1 MNEPMLSIDSLPAN
15 ISAFN
20 VPDFLKTTHNARL
33 YQEVQKLKKLI
44 NELVDYQMAHPVNE
58 IASAENEKQIKT
70 EIEKKEKYIRA
81 QLSIIK
87 TLYRQSVLRVRE
99 EKANT
104 ADVKAVNDALILG
117 LHNLKYEEQS
127 LRSEISA
134 AENYEYVRPYKDG
147 VSSINTG
154 LYSHKYMKLPLI
166 PVEEFLEEFPEHK
179 NLSEHELMAARI
191 EHEHQVRLKLEERR
205 QEKLKQK
212 QKLIAEVKKGKDD
225 LTKLDTMVEKFIEAA
240 EPIKKVLATE

>member
-1 MNEPMLSIDSLPAN
+1 MDEQMVSSDTFSADLSTFN
-15 ISAFN
+15 IA
-20 VPDFLKTTHNARL
+20 DFLKTPHNARL
-33 YQEVQKLKKLI
+33 YQEVQKLKHLI
-44 NELVDYQMAHPVNE
+44 NELVDYQTAHPLNQQAPTE
-58 IASAENEKQIKT
+58 TEKHIKT

-134 AENYEYVRPYKDG
+134 AENYEYV
-147 VSSINTG
+147 
-154 LYSHKYMKLPLI
+154 
-166 PVEEFLEEFPEHK
+166 
-179 NLSEHELMAARI
+179 
-191 EHEHQVRLKLEERR
+191 QV
-205 QEKLKQK
+205 
-212 QKLIAEVKKGKDD
+212 
-225 LTKLDTMVEKFIEAA
+225 
-240 EPIKKVLATE
+240 

>member
-1 MNEPMLSIDSLPAN
+1 MASGDTFPTD

-20 VPDFLKTTHNARL
+20 IVNFLKTPQNARL
-33 YQEVQKLKKLI
+33 YQEVQRLKALV
-44 NELVDYQMAHPVNE
+44 NELVDYQAAHPFNE
-58 IASAENEKQIKT
+58 QASAEGEKQTKT

-99 EKANT
+99 EKAST

-134 AENYEYVRPYKDG
+134 AENYEYVQACKWRRKAELTWPYTA
-147 VSSINTG
+147 INT
-154 LYSHKYMKLPLI
+154 
-166 PVEEFLEEFPEHK
+166 
-179 NLSEHELMAARI
+179 
-191 EHEHQVRLKLEERR
+191 
-205 QEKLKQK
+205 
-212 QKLIAEVKKGKDD
+212 
-225 LTKLDTMVEKFIEAA
+225 
-240 EPIKKVLATE
+240 

>member
-1 MNEPMLSIDSLPAN
+1 MEEQITPGDTHPVDLSTFSITGS
-15 ISAFN
+15 
-20 VPDFLKTTHNARL
+20 LKTPHNARL
-33 YQEVQKLKKLI
+33 YQEVQKLKSLI
-44 NELVDYQMAHPVNE
+44 NELVDYQAAHPLNE
-58 IASAENEKQIKT
+58 QASVESEKQTKI

-81 QLSIIK
+81 QLSVIK

-134 AENYEYVRPYKDG
+134 AENYD
-147 VSSINTG
+147 
-154 LYSHKYMKLPLI
+154 HKYMKLPLI
-166 PVEEFLEEFPEHK
+166 SVETYLEEFPEQ
-179 NLSEHELMAARI
+179 NDLSEHDLMTARI

>member
-1 MNEPMLSIDSLPAN
+1 MDAQMVSGDMFPTELSNFEIA
-15 ISAFN
+15 
-20 VPDFLKTTHNARL
+20 DFLKTPHNARL
-33 YQEVQKLKKLI
+33 YQEVQKLKTLI
-44 NELVDYQMAHPVNE
+44 NELVDYETAHPFDNE
-58 IASAENEKQIKT
+58 APAESEKRVKT

-104 ADVKAVNDALILG
+104 TDVKAVNDALILG

-134 AENYEYVRPYKDG
+134 AENYD
-147 VSSINTG
+147 
-154 LYSHKYMKLPLI
+154 HKYMKLPLI
-166 PVEEFLEEFPEHK
+166 PVEDYLEEFPEHED
-179 NLSEHELMAARI
+179 LSEHDLMTARI

-240 EPIKKVLATE
+240 EPIKKVLATG

>member
-1 MNEPMLSIDSLPAN
+1 MVSGDLLPADLSN
-15 ISAFN
+15 FEIA
-20 VPDFLKTTHNARL
+20 DFLKTPHNARL
-33 YQEVQKLKKLI
+33 YQEVQKLKTLI
-44 NELVDYQMAHPVNE
+44 NEVVDYETAHPFNKQAATE
-58 IASAENEKQIKT
+58 SEKQIKT

-134 AENYEYVRPYKDG
+134 AENYEYV
-147 VSSINTG
+147 
-154 LYSHKYMKLPLI
+154 
-166 PVEEFLEEFPEHK
+166 
-179 NLSEHELMAARI
+179 
-191 EHEHQVRLKLEERR
+191 
-205 QEKLKQK
+205 
-212 QKLIAEVKKGKDD
+212 
-225 LTKLDTMVEKFIEAA
+225 
-240 EPIKKVLATE
+240 

>member
-1 MNEPMLSIDSLPAN
+1 MVSGDILPADLSSFE
-15 ISAFN
+15 IA
-20 VPDFLKTTHNARL
+20 DFLKTPHNARL
-33 YQEVQKLKKLI
+33 YQEVQKLKTLI
-44 NELVDYQMAHPVNE
+44 NELVDYETAHPSNKQ
-58 IASAENEKQIKT
+58 APAESEKRIQT

-134 AENYEYVRPYKDG
+134 AENYEYV
-147 VSSINTG
+147 
-154 LYSHKYMKLPLI
+154 
-166 PVEEFLEEFPEHK
+166 
-179 NLSEHELMAARI
+179 
-191 EHEHQVRLKLEERR
+191 
-205 QEKLKQK
+205 
-212 QKLIAEVKKGKDD
+212 
-225 LTKLDTMVEKFIEAA
+225 
-240 EPIKKVLATE
+240 

>member
-1 MNEPMLSIDSLPAN
+1 MDAQMVSGDLLPADLPN
-15 ISAFN
+15 FEIA
-20 VPDFLKTTHNARL
+20 DFLKTPHNARL
-33 YQEVQKLKKLI
+33 YQEVQKLKTLI
-44 NELVDYQMAHPVNE
+44 NEVVDYETAHPFNKQAPTE
-58 IASAENEKQIKT
+58 SEKQIKT

-134 AENYEYVRPYKDG
+134 AENYEYV
-147 VSSINTG
+147 
-154 LYSHKYMKLPLI
+154 
-166 PVEEFLEEFPEHK
+166 
-179 NLSEHELMAARI
+179 
-191 EHEHQVRLKLEERR
+191 
-205 QEKLKQK
+205 
-212 QKLIAEVKKGKDD
+212 
-225 LTKLDTMVEKFIEAA
+225 
-240 EPIKKVLATE
+240 

>member
-1 MNEPMLSIDSLPAN
+1 MDEQMVSSDTLPVDLSSFN
-15 ISAFN
+15 I
-20 VPDFLKTTHNARL
+20 PDFLKTPHNARL
-33 YQEVQKLKKLI
+33 YQEVQRLKKLI
-44 NELVDYQMAHPVNE
+44 NELVDYQTAHPLAE
-58 IASAENEKQIKT
+58 RASAEKEKQVKT

-134 AENYEYVRPYKDG
+134 AENYD
-147 VSSINTG
+147 
-154 LYSHKYMKLPLI
+154 HKYMKLPLI
-166 PVEEFLEEFPEHK
+166 PVDEFLEEFPEHK
-179 NLSEHELMAARI
+179 DLSEHDLTTTRI